1 MGDLKIEGIKPVP
14 LENNRNLNSKG
25 TSDFSKIIKGAIN
38 NVNKLESDANKSIA
52 DLLQGKANISE
63 AMISLQKVD
72 LSMRYLM
79 AIRNKAMQAYR
90 EIIHM
95 QF

>member
-1 MGDLKIEGIKPVP
+1 MGDLKIEGVQSAP
-14 LENNRNLNSKG
+14 LNNNRKVNSKG

-38 NVNKLESDANKSIA
+38 NVNKLESDANKSVA
-52 DLLQGKANISE
+52 GLLQGKANISE
-63 AMISLQKVD
+63 AMIALQKVD
-72 LSMRYLM
+72 ISMRYLM

>member
-1 MGDLKIEGIKPVP
+1 
-14 LENNRNLNSKG
+14 
-25 TSDFSKIIKGAIN
+25 
-38 NVNKLESDANKSIA
+38 VNKLESDANKSIA
-52 DLLQGKANISE
+52 DLLQGNANISE

>member
-1 MGDLKIEGIKPVP
+1 MEDLKIEGVQSAP
-14 LENNRNLNSKG
+14 LNNNKKVNSKG
-25 TSDFSKIIKGAIN
+25 TPDFSKIIKGAIN
-38 NVNKLESDANKSIA
+38 NVNKLESDANKSVA
-52 DLLQGKANISE
+52 GLLQGKANISE
-63 AMISLQKVD
+63 AMIALQKVD
-72 LSMRYLM
+72 ISMRYLM

>member
-1 MGDLKIEGIKPVP
+1 MGDIEIKGVQSAP
-14 LENNRNLNSKG
+14 LNNNRKVNSKG
-25 TSDFSKIIKGAIN
+25 TTDFSKIIKGAIN
-38 NVNKLESDANKSIA
+38 NVNKLESDANKSVA
-52 DLLQGKANISE
+52 GLLQGKANISE
-63 AMISLQKVD
+63 AMIALQKVD
-72 LSMRYLM
+72 ISMRYLM